1 MDLHFVL
8 RSTKTT
14 ETPLTPLK
22 LSIKI
27 LQLVKYIDNDADKVD
42 RMALFNVLKEDGK
55 ANTCDLDFMNKI
67 KERRMRL

>member
-14 ETPLTPLK
+14 ETHPHT
-22 LSIKI
+22 IETIHNI

-55 ANTCDLDFMNKI
+55 ANTCDLDFMYKI
-67 KERRMRL
+67 MERRIRL